1 MHFFLILQL
10 WLAPFFNISSLS
22 DLKYNLHKYRE
33 KSDFFGKNRIFSGK
47 IGFFREN
54 IGFFPKNRR
63 FLPIFFRFFCR
74 RFFHPKIFSTT
85 TENRFF
91 AEKSAEKIDF
101 FVLAFMSSDIGD
113 KHQEALVFF
122 EFLIDIKKKNTTIK

>member
-1 MHFFLILQL
+1 MNYFSQKCTFFLILQL
-10 WLAPFFNISSLS
+10 WLALFFNISSLS

-101 FVLAFMSSDIGD
+101 FVLETNQVTLI
-113 KHQEALVFF
+113 Q
-122 EFLIDIKKKNTTIK
+122 FLKYLNLTQFN